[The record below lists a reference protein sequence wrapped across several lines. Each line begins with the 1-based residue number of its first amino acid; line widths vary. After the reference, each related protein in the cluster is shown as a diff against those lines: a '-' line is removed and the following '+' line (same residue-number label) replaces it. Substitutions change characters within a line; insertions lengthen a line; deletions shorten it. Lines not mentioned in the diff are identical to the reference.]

1 MKNIGIWIDKQE
13 AKIITLENGS
23 EHLKTVSSD
32 LEDFN
37 IGGGS
42 GTAQKGG
49 PQDVVQD
56 SRYLEREKH
65 QLADFF
71 TDLVKYIEAA
81 DAVVIFGPAEAGMK
95 LEKELV
101 EKHHL
106 LVGKVKSVEKAD
118 SMTENQLTAWVRDYF
133 STDK

>member
-1 MKNIGIWIDKQE
+1 MKKIGIWIDKSE

-23 EHLKTVSSD
+23 EHLEIVSSD
-32 LEDFN
+32 VEDFN

-56 SRYLEREKH
+56 SKYLEREKH
-65 QLADFF
+65 QLTDFF
-71 TDLVKYIEAA
+71 TDLIKYIEAA
-81 DAVVIFGPAEAGMK
+81 DTVVIFGPAEAGMK
-95 LEKELV
+95 LRKEID

-106 LVGKVKSVEKAD
+106 LASKIKSVEKAD
-118 SMTENQLTAWVRDYF
+118 SMTENQLIAWVKDYF
-133 STDK
+133 KVNK